1 MSRRLRSQVQVI
13 VPRLAD
19 LPEYRDVEAWL
30 LFEGPSPGVYSY
42 DPCGKFARAYQ
53 DYDQARRDYAR
64 YQDCGLIELMNRPLP
79 EDYTWISALVM
90 GLKWDFG
97 TFDIFPSEKA
107 ARNHFYK
114 EFGLG
119 NVRTK
124 VVTTETIPQ
133 LMFPKE
139 KVTWIVEGKEGR
151 KQ

>member
-79 EDYTWISALVM
+79 EDYTWC
-90 GLKWDFG
+90 
-97 TFDIFPSEKA
+97 
-107 ARNHFYK
+107 
-114 EFGLG
+114 
-119 NVRTK
+119 
-124 VVTTETIPQ
+124 VVTEGFQVGVYPDRYILITHSIDTLLIHIHNH
-133 LMFPKE
+133 PKDLR
-139 KVTWIVEGKEGR
+139 KRLLGSLKGR
-151 KQ
+151 KGVSNN